1 MKPKYRYNIGDLLV
15 YKHLPTTFKP
25 SIGYVI
31 GVEKGEY
38 IVKWLIRPDKHL
50 GKGYYLPEHLKNY
63 IHYPVKE

>member
-31 GVEKGEY
+31 GV
-38 IVKWLIRPDKHL
+38 
-50 GKGYYLPEHLKNY
+50 
-63 IHYPVKE
+63 